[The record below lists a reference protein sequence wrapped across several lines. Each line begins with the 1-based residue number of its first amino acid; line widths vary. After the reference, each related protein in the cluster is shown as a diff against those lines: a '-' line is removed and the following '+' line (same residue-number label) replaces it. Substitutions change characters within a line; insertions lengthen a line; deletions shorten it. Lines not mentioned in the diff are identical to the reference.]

1 MAKTHYWNIRNI
13 LSKGCLYNIVYGER
27 SNGKTYGCLQY
38 GLEEYFKNGSEIA
51 IIRRMEEDFRGKRAN
66 QLFSPLIKNGVIE
79 RLSKGKYNSI
89 KYYSQR
95 WYLQHIEEKKENCY
109 TDELPF
115 AYAFALT
122 SMEHD
127 KSSSY
132 PNIRTIIF
140 DEFITRVMY
149 LNDEFITFQN
159 TLSTIIRDRNDV
171 LIFMLGNSI
180 NKYGCPY
187 FKEMGITNFKK
198 QEQGTI
204 DIYTYGDSGLR
215 VAVEFCGDQKKKVEK
230 KSDIYFAFNNP
241 KLQMITKGS
250 WEMDIYPHLPTK
262 YKHKEI
268 KYMYFIVFDNE
279 TLQCEI
285 IKTKFIDDNEEERT
299 VMFTYIHRKTT
310 KINDTKGKYIV
321 YQQDFSPLPNYRRRI
336 TIASNPLE
344 KWILSFYRQDKV
356 FYQDNDIG
364 EIVRNYLQWSA

>member
-1 MAKTHYWNIRNI
+1 MAKKNHYWNIRNI
-13 LSKGCLYNIVYGER
+13 LSKACIYNIVYGER

-38 GLEEYFKNGSEIA
+38 GLEEYFKNGSEMA

-66 QLFSPLIKNGVIE
+66 QLFAPLIENKVIE
-79 RLSKGKYNSI
+79 RLSKGKYNSV

-95 WYLQHIEEKKENCY
+95 WYLQYLAPKKEDCY
-109 TDELPF
+109 VADEPF

-132 PNIRTIIF
+132 PKVKTVIF
-140 DEFITRVMY
+140 DEFITRNMY

-159 TLSTIIRDRNDV
+159 TLSTIIRDRDDV
-171 LIFMLGNSI
+171 LIFMLGNSV

-187 FKEMGITNFKK
+187 FKEMGLKNYGK

-204 DIYTYGDSGLR
+204 DVYTYGDTGLR
-215 VAVEFCGDQKKKVEK
+215 VAVEFCGEMVHKQEK
-230 KSDIYFAFNNP
+230 KSNKYFAFNNP
-241 KLQMITKGS
+241 KLQMITKGA
-250 WEMDIYPHLPTK
+250 WEMDIYPHLPAKYK
-262 YKHKEI
+262 YKHI
-268 KYMYFIVFDNE
+268 KYMYFIVFEGNI
-279 TLQCEI
+279 LQCEI
-285 IKTKFIDDNEEERT
+285 INTEYEGRK
-299 VMFTYIHRKTT
+299 VLFTYIHRKTT
-310 KINDTKGKYIV
+310 EIDDSKGKYIV

-336 TIASNPLE
+336 TAPTNNLE
-344 KWILSFYRQDKV
+344 KFILSFYKKDKI